1 MLQRWF
7 SSLKND
13 EDTNLE
19 RQNLILF
26 MMESELFSSFID
38 NNSIGMDLLNRFVA
52 EENDQFEVCGFYRL
66 KTAEDEVR
74 VKSPHINIIF
84 MNNI

>member
-26 MMESELFSSFID
+26 MMESEVFSPFID

-66 KTAEDEVR
+66 KTVEDEVR
-74 VKSPHINIIF
+74 IKFPTKI
-84 MNNI
+84 

>member
-1 MLQRWF
+1 MLQKWF

-19 RQNLILF
+19 RQSLILF
-26 MMESELFSSFID
+26 MMSEVFSPFID

-66 KTAEDEVR
+66 KTVEDEVR
-74 VKSPHINIIF
+74 IKF
-84 MNNI
+84 RT